1 MLKIIFVFTLL
12 IFSYGCSS
20 QTSFLGSGI
29 TIASGGSI
37 SQTSLTAGANFFL
50 KEATGKNS
58 IQHIADKTIYAELRK
73 CEINHSAEINKIFFD
88 TLDQIDCDNEYSV
101 NSIYNNQGSL

>member
-1 MLKIIFVFTLL
+1 MLRIIILFILAIFTH
-12 IFSYGCSS
+12 GCSS
-20 QTSFLGSGI
+20 QTSFIGSGI
-29 TIASGGSI
+29 TLASGGSI

-58 IQHIADKTIYAELRK
+58 IEHIADKTIYAELRK

-88 TLDQIDCDNEYSV
+88 TLDQIDCEK
-101 NSIYNNQGSL
+101 NNLTESNLN

>member
-1 MLKIIFVFTLL
+1 MIRIIILLTLA
-12 IFSYGCSS
+12 IFLHGCSS
-20 QTSFLGSGI
+20 QSSFIGSGI

-58 IQHIADKTIYAELRK
+58 IEHIADKTIYAELRK

-88 TLDQIDCDNEYSV
+88 TLDQIDCEK
-101 NSIYNNQGSL
+101 NNLIESNLN

>member
-1 MLKIIFVFTLL
+1 MR
-12 IFSYGCSS
+12 
-20 QTSFLGSGI
+20 
-29 TIASGGSI
+29 SI

-58 IQHIADKTIYAELRK
+58 IEHIADKTIYAELRK

-88 TLDQIDCDNEYSV
+88 TLDQIDCEKN
-101 NSIYNNQGSL
+101 NSTGSNLN

>member
-1 MLKIIFVFTLL
+1 MLRIITLL
-12 IFSYGCSS
+12 TLALFAQGCSS

-58 IQHIADKTIYAELRK
+58 VEHIAEKTIYAELRE

-88 TLDQIDCDNEYSV
+88 TLDQIDCEK
-101 NSIYNNQGSL
+101 NNLTESNLN

>member
-1 MLKIIFVFTLL
+1 MLRIVFLLTIIIFAH
-12 IFSYGCSS
+12 GCSS
-20 QTSFLGSGI
+20 QTSLIGSGI

-50 KEATGKNS
+50 KKTTGKNS
-58 IQHIADKTIYAELRK
+58 IEHIADKTIYAELRK

-88 TLDQIDCDNEYSV
+88 TLDQIDCEKDELNE
-101 NSIYNNQGSL
+101 NNL

>member
-1 MLKIIFVFTLL
+1 MLRIITLL
-12 IFSYGCSS
+12 TLAIFTQGCSS
-20 QTSFLGSGI
+20 QSSFFGSGI

-58 IQHIADKTIYAELRK
+58 IEHIADKTIYAELRK

-88 TLDQIDCDNEYSV
+88 TLDQIDCEK
-101 NSIYNNQGSL
+101 NNLIESNLN